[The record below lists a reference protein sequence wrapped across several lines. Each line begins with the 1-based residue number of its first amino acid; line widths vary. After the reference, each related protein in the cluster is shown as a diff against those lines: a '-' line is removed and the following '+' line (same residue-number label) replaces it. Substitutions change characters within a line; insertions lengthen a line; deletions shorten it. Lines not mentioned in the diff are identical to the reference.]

1 MTTKKTQI
9 AFRATEATRRLIE
22 AEALK
27 RDLSVQ
33 DFITCAV
40 EYYSKTP
47 SDWDYSAS
55 TFVKNRGITDEQIK
69 ERQGWTS
76 LWLKFMDRMPR
87 AKVLLVVE
95 TIRLD
100 LLHYKSSRRK
110 VTRDQKTTSGGMA

>member
-1 MTTKKTQI
+1 MATKKIQI
-9 AFRATEATRRLIE
+9 GFRATETTRKLIE
-22 AEALK
+22 TEALK

-69 ERQGWTS
+69 ERQGWMS

-95 TIRLD
+95 TIKLD
-100 LLHYKSSRRK
+100 LRHYKSSRRK
-110 VTRDQKTTSGGMA
+110 VTRDRKATRGGEA

>member
-1 MTTKKTQI
+1 MATKKIQI
-9 AFRATEATRRLIE
+9 GFRATETTRKLIE
-22 AEALK
+22 TEALK

-55 TFVKNRGITDEQIK
+55 AFVKNRGITDEQIK
-69 ERQGWTS
+69 EQQGWMS

-95 TIRLD
+95 TIKLD
-100 LLHYKSSRRK
+100 LRHYKSSRRK
-110 VTRDQKTTSGGMA
+110 VTRDRKTSGSVA